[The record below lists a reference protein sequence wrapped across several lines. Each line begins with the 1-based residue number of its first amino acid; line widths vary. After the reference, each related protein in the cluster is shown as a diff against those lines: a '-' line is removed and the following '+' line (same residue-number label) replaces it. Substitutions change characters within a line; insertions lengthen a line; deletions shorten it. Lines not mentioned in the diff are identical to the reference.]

1 MNDTGRHVLLH
12 IHRQLQSKRDPRRL
26 YESLTEMVRA
36 ALSADSAALLLWKKD
51 ELRLMARVG
60 EPFQIHVG
68 QHLLYAERLAE
79 EVARSGLAQ
88 RSSLSDYDP
97 ELLKHQS
104 NPFDESLLTVPLF
117 DDTRVLGVLQVVRAN
132 HAIAFDEDD
141 QAVLEF
147 LGHHVTVLLEQGDL
161 YQQAEKRVEW
171 IEKLY
176 SINMAITSASDLDA
190 ITETFLQQ
198 LGSLFS
204 VEQIDLLLLNQ
215 HQVQRRS
222 WTHERMSG
230 LELGQLPQPMSLV
243 ARVLADGTPR
253 IEPRKQATGRR
264 HTAAKQSKEQA
275 RQEVFCI
282 ALRSNQT
289 PCGAIE
295 MIAKQGYS
303 FGEAEIQFMI
313 ALARPLAFAIEQAR
327 QRADTIASEALNR
340 ALLEA
345 ASDGILLLDS
355 KGQKILDANHAMEQL
370 SGYSRSILQR
380 LSPGKL
386 FGEAWQSHF
395 TVSLHQLGLTQPFDT
410 VLFGKE
416 KQTTPV
422 SVGISSVPYEKGNL
436 LLLIIRDISHQ
447 QRMASQLVQ
456 AEKLAAIGRLAS
468 SIAHEV
474 NNPLQAIYNSLDL
487 LRKNEQMPAEKR
499 QRYLELTYAEA
510 EHLIDIVK
518 RLIDLNRS
526 SRDGMRPLQ
535 LSDLLDSMLDSSSEQ
550 LAEHKIKLVR
560 DWHVPQSRVLAIHSH
575 IKQVC
580 QNLISNA
587 VDAMPRGGTL
597 TVRMYQERPSETS
610 RSFGLP
616 EELGSQ
622 VIEFQDTGDG
632 ISPEDLTKIFEP
644 FYTTKAS
651 GGGLSLSTSYHIVQ
665 QHGGELSASS
675 TPGVGTLLRL
685 RLPAIE

>member
-12 IHRQLQSKRDPRRL
+12 IHRHLQSKRDPRRL

-36 ALSADSAALLLWKKD
+36 ALSADSAALLLWQKD

-60 EPFQIHVG
+60 EPVQMHVG
-68 QHLLYAERLAE
+68 QHLLYAEHLAQ
-79 EVARSGLAQ
+79 EVARSGVSQ
-88 RSSLSDYDP
+88 RSSLGDCLP
-97 ELLKHQS
+97 EPASQQS
-104 NPFDESLLTVPLF
+104 SPFDESLLTVPLF
-117 DDTRVLGVLQVVRAN
+117 SDDRIVGVLQVVRSTSVL
-132 HAIAFDEDD
+132 AFDQEDQD
-141 QAVLEF
+141 LLEF
-147 LGHHVTVLLEQGDL
+147 LAHHVTVLLEQGEL

-176 SINMAITSASDLDA
+176 ALNMAITSASDLES
-190 ITETFLQQ
+190 ITQTLLQQ
-198 LGSLFS
+198 LGTLFS

-222 WTHERMSG
+222 WTPERISG
-230 LELGQLPQPMSLV
+230 FEVAQLPQPMSLV

-253 IEPRKQATGRR
+253 IEPRKQASGRR
-264 HTAAKQSKEQA
+264 QTAHKPSKEHS

-295 MIAKQGYS
+295 LISKQGYS
-303 FGEAEIQFMI
+303 FGEAEIQFMV
-313 ALARPLAFAIEQAR
+313 ALARPLAYAIEQAR

-345 ASDGILLLDS
+345 ASDGIVLLDS
-355 KGQKILDANHAMEQL
+355 KGLRILDANRAMEQL
-370 SGYSRSILQR
+370 SGYSRAALRRIPPS
-380 LSPGKL
+380 KL
-386 FGEAWQSHF
+386 FGEAWQNHL
-395 TVSLHQLGLTQPFDT
+395 TLSLHQLGLTQPFDT
-410 VLFGKE
+410 VLFGKD

-422 SVGISSVPYEKGNL
+422 SIGISSVPYEKGNL
-436 LLLIIRDISHQ
+436 VLLIIRDISHQ
-447 QRMASQLVQ
+447 QRMANQLVQ

-526 SRDGMRPLQ
+526 SREGMRPLQ
-535 LSDLLDSMLDSSSEQ
+535 LSELLDSMLDSNSEW
-550 LAEHKIKLVR
+550 LAQHKIKLVR
-560 DWHVPQSRVLAIHSH
+560 DWHSPQSRVLAIHSH

-597 TVRMYQERPSETS
+597 TVRMYQERPSEHN
-610 RSFGLP
+610 GLP
-616 EELGSQ
+616 GSSEDLGSQ
-622 VIEFQDTGDG
+622 VVEFQDTGDG
-632 ISPEDLTKIFEP
+632 IPPEDLHKIFEP
-644 FYTTKAS
+644 FYTTKS
-651 GGGLSLSTSYHIVQ
+651 SGGLSLSTSYHIVQ